1 MRVRKRDNTYQEFNR
16 DKIEKAVQAAFKSL
30 EQEDTDNI
38 AAKAADKIE
47 NYLNDYNIETID
59 IEHIQDL
66 VENTLMRSG
75 KY

>member
-16 DKIEKAVQAAFKSL
+16 ENIEKSVQAPYKSL
-30 EQEDTDNI
+30 EQDHTENI

-66 VENTLMRSG
+66 LENSLMRAG
-75 KY
+75 K

>member
-47 NYLNDYNIETID
+47 NYLNDYNI
-59 IEHIQDL
+59 
-66 VENTLMRSG
+66 
-75 KY
+75 